1 MTTPD
6 AGPLRGV
13 RVLDLGHTV
22 MGPTAGLVLADM
34 GAEVIHV
41 EPPAGDRTRRLQG
54 FGRGFF
60 AYYNRNKKSL
70 AVDLKTEAGRA
81 IFLALAD
88 RADVVLENFAPGTM
102 DRLGLGWGTLH
113 ARNPRL
119 IYLALKGFLR
129 GPYADRAALDEV
141 AQMMGG
147 LAYMTGPEGRPMRA
161 GASVVDNLGGLFGTL
176 GVMAALREREQTG
189 EGQLVRSSLFE
200 SVVFLMGQF
209 MAYSALIGA
218 PVPPMSARHQAW
230 AIYEVFDTED
240 GAQVFF
246 GITSDQHWQAFCR
259 AFERPDLAADAS
271 LATNNQRIEARERL
285 RPIVAEI
292 LGARTAAEIE
302 RLAVEHKLPYAP
314 VAKPED
320 LFEHP
325 HLNAGGHLFPTQLE
339 PGVQAALPALPLEI
353 GRWAATKYAD
363 PPAIGAD
370 TREVLTALGYDA
382 AAIAAL
388 VDEGVVHTAGDD
400 GAGEGP
406 R

>member
-1 MTTPD
+1 MSRASP
-6 AGPLRGV
+6 GPLQGI

-34 GAEVIHV
+34 GAEVVHV
-41 EPPAGDRTRRLQG
+41 EPPTGDRTRRLQG

-70 AVDLKTEAGRA
+70 AVDLKTDEGRA

-88 RADVVLENFAPGTM
+88 RADVVLENFAPDTM
-102 DRLGLGWGTLH
+102 DRLGLGWETLH

-147 LAYMTGPEGRPMRA
+147 LAYMTGPPGRPLRA
-161 GASVVDNLGGLFGTL
+161 GASVVDNLGGLFGAL
-176 GVMAALREREQTG
+176 GVVAALRERDRTG
-189 EGQLVRSSLFE
+189 EGELVRSSLFE

-209 MAYSALIGA
+209 MAYSALMRG

-230 AIYEVFDTED
+230 AIYEVFDTKE
-240 GAQVFF
+240 GEQVFF
-246 GITSDQHWQAFCR
+246 GITSDQHWQNFCR
-259 AFERPDLAADAS
+259 AFERPDLAADES
-271 LATNNQRIEARERL
+271 LATNNQRVEARERL
-285 RPIVAEI
+285 RPVVAAI

-302 RLAVEHKLPYAP
+302 RLAVAYKLPFAP

-320 LFEHP
+320 LFAHP
-325 HLNAGGHLFPTQLE
+325 HLTAGGHLLETQLE
-339 PGVQAALPALPLEI
+339 PDVRAALPALPLEV
-353 GRWAATKYAD
+353 GAWTAQKYAD
-363 PPAIGAD
+363 PPAVGAD
-370 TREVLTALGYDA
+370 TREVLAGLGYDG

-388 VDEGVVHTAGDD
+388 IERVVVHVAGDAD
-400 GAGEGP
+400 
-406 R
+406 

>member
-1 MTTPD
+1 MSTSHE
-6 AGPLRGV
+6 GPLRGV

-60 AYYNRNKKSL
+60 AFYNRNKKSF
-70 AVDLKTEAGRA
+70 AVDLKAEAGRA
-81 IFLALAD
+81 AFMALAGG
-88 RADVVLENFAPGTM
+88 ADVVLENFAPGTM
-102 DRLGLGWGTLH
+102 DRLGLGWETLH
-113 ARNPRL
+113 ARNRRL

-129 GPYADRAALDEV
+129 GPYADRPALDEV

-161 GASVVDNLGGLFGTL
+161 GASVVDNLGGLLGAL
-176 GVMAALREREQTG
+176 GVVAALRERDRTG

-209 MAYSALIGA
+209 MAYAALEGR
-218 PVPPMSARHQAW
+218 PVPPMTSRHQAW
-230 AIYEVFDTED
+230 AIYEVFDTKD
-240 GAQVFF
+240 GGQVFF
-246 GITSDQHWQAFCR
+246 GITSDQHWLAFCR
-259 AFERPDLAADAS
+259 AFDRPELAADTS
-271 LATNNQRIEARERL
+271 LATNNQRVAARERL
-285 RPIVAEI
+285 RPLVAAS

-302 RLAVEHKLPYAP
+302 RLAVAHKLPFAP

-320 LFEHP
+320 LFDHP
-325 HLNAGGHLFPTQLE
+325 HLVAGGHLFETELE
-339 PGVQAALPALPLEI
+339 PGIRAALPALPLEI
-353 GRWAATKYAD
+353 GDWAAAKYAD
-363 PPAIGAD
+363 PPAVGAD
-370 TREVLTALGYDA
+370 TRELLAALGYDA

-388 VDEGVVHTAGDD
+388 VDAGVVGV
-400 GAGEGP
+400 GG
-406 R
+406 